1 MLSDRAGD
9 HESSSPH
16 RAPCWAPH
24 TIWSTLHEARKKEVM
39 HALDQKEEDRG
50 RGMGGGRGS
59 TTVILQWTDRGQRRV
74 GGDGHVLKG

>member
-1 MLSDRAGD
+1 
-9 HESSSPH
+9 
-16 RAPCWAPH
+16 
-24 TIWSTLHEARKKEVM
+24 M